1 MKFKCE
7 NLEVYTLSREL
18 IILIYKLT
26 KKFPSSEKYGLR
38 SQVRR
43 SAISVSLNIAEGSGK
58 ETNKDFANFIRIA
71 IGSLIETDTS
81 LKIAVDLKF
90 ISADDYSQMDKSIEK
105 IYFKLIGF
113 HKYLKSNYAKK

>member
-7 NLEVYTLSREL
+7 DLEVYNLSREL
-18 IILIYKLT
+18 IVSIYKLT
-26 KKFPSSEKYGLR
+26 KKFPSSEKYGLS
-38 SQVRR
+38 SQVQR
-43 SAISVSLNIAEGSGK
+43 SATSIALNIAEGSGK

-90 ISADDYSQMDKSIEK
+90 ISTDDYTKVDKSIEK
-105 IYFKLIGF
+105 IYFKLIGL
-113 HKYLKSNYAKK
+113 HKYLKTNHARK

>member
-7 NLEVYTLSREL
+7 DLEVYALSREL

-38 SQVRR
+38 SQIRR
-43 SAISVSLNIAEGSGK
+43 SAASIPLNIAEGSGK

-90 ISADDYSQMDKSIEK
+90 ISIDDYSEVDKLIEK
-105 IYFKLIGF
+105 IYFKLIGL
-113 HKYLKSNYAKK
+113 HKYLKTNHAKK